1 MRTLTA
7 EVYVRADALH
17 QFTDGQDAVLRNKK
31 GERIDVAWGDAGTWY
46 NYGVGGYLN
55 WKDRFGFQLD
65 LEKSSGGEV
74 DDTWLLSGRLNYYF

>member
-1 MRTLTA
+1 MT
-7 EVYVRADALH
+7 
-17 QFTDGQDAVLRNKK
+17 
-31 GERIDVAWGDAGTWY
+31 WGDAGTWY